1 MKKITL
7 SMMALMAVLGLTACN
22 KQEAPK
28 ADQPSPTNEQ
38 PTKPAE
44 TASNNPPP
52 AQTAPNTDHNHD
64 HHDHDHGHEG
74 HNHEH
79 MDAGDKYECGKDSV
93 QIVVHNHEGEKEAH
107 LTKDNITYDL
117 SEDVQSQGRFTS
129 DDSIAGEDKGM
140 VLVIGDNTAKVTTLD
155 NKVLLDCTKSKS

>member
-1 MKKITL
+1 
-7 SMMALMAVLGLTACN
+7 
-22 KQEAPK
+22 
-28 ADQPSPTNEQ
+28 
-38 PTKPAE
+38 
-44 TASNNPPP
+44 
-52 AQTAPNTDHNHD
+52 
-64 HHDHDHGHEG
+64 
-74 HNHEH
+74 